1 MTKQENEVSV
11 FFSIPEDL
19 LSRFN
24 EAVKIKSKKLGID
37 LNKKQAY
44 TMAIKEITEIWKKE
58 KPGE

>member
-11 FFSIPEDL
+11 FFSIPDDL
-19 LSRFN
+19 LTQFN
-24 EAVKIKSKKLGID
+24 EAAKLKGKKLGIE

-44 TMAIKEITEIWKKE
+44 TLAIKEITEIWKKE